1 MTRILNRTDR
11 DINTAADILK
21 NGDLVA
27 FGTETVYG
35 LGADAQN
42 PTAVAKIFDAK
53 GRPHFN
59 PLICHY
65 ASADAAFA
73 HVQPTPAAEKLA
85 DTFWP
90 GPLTLVLPRRV
101 TCPVALLAGAGLD
114 TLAIRV
120 PPPPIAQRLIAALG
134 RPIAA
139 PSANRSGRISPT
151 TAAHVLAQLE
161 GRIAAIIDSGPC
173 RVGVESTIL
182 DLSGPTPFLLRPGG
196 VSLESLQAS
205 IGEVRLGITPGQA
218 EASRTLRSPGLL
230 LSHYAPILPLRLNA
244 TDIAPDE
251 ALLAF
256 GPPLPGARLVYQLST
271 EANLTEAAARLFEG
285 LHWID
290 AQGAAQNLTAIAAMP
305 IPNYALGLAINDR
318 LARAAAPR

>member
-1 MTRILNRTDR
+1 MTDLLNRTDR
-11 DINTAADILK
+11 DITRAAERLRA
-21 NGDLVA
+21 GELVA

-42 PTAVAKIFDAK
+42 SSAVAAIFEAK

-65 ASADAAFA
+65 ANAESAFA
-73 HVQPTPAAEKLA
+73 HVHASAIAEKLA
-85 DTFWP
+85 DSFWP

-120 PPPPIAQRLIAALG
+120 PAHPVAQRLIAALG

-161 GRIAAIIDSGPC
+161 SRIAAVIDSGPC
-173 RVGVESTIL
+173 RVGVESTVL

-196 VSLESLQAS
+196 VSLEALQAS
-205 IGEVRLGITPGQA
+205 IGQIQTGITPSQA
-218 EASRTLRSPGLL
+218 ASSRTLRSPGLQV
-230 LSHYAPILPLRLNA
+230 SHYAPSLPLRLDA
-244 TDIAPDE
+244 VQIAPYE

-256 GPPLPGARLVYQLST
+256 GPPLPGASLTFQLSQA
-271 EANLTEAAARLFEG
+271 ENLNEAAARLFEG
-285 LHWID
+285 LHWLD
-290 AQGAAQNLTAIAAMP
+290 AHAPAEDLTAIAAMP
-305 IPNYALGLAINDR
+305 IPTHALGLAINDR
-318 LARAAAPR
+318 LTRAAAPR